1 MENKKS
7 KYIILLCCTVYFVS
21 YLTRLDYSVVMV
33 DIIRTDGISKEMA
46 SLPLTVLAITYA
58 VGQLVSGYLG
68 DRIKPEKIIL
78 LGLLGSSIMNIL
90 MTFLPVFVRPVLW
103 GANGFFQAMIWPP
116 LVRILSGT
124 FDNDTY
130 KKATLS
136 VSLASSIATIIM
148 YLVAPVI
155 ISVTSWHFVFIT
167 STVITLSVCV
177 IWHIFSKKIN
187 YRRVEIVKKENNEST
202 KVKGALAVIG
212 VVVFSMILLG
222 FLRDGLTDWTP
233 SLISDAFNLDSETSI
248 LSSVILP
255 IFSMI
260 SISVSAVIAR
270 KLIKNEMVCA
280 GAFFFVGALGI
291 ALMISS
297 DNMILKI
304 VGAAVAQG
312 TTHGS
317 NYCFTCLVPQYFY
330 KMNKTSL
337 VAGVINCGAYIG
349 SSIAGVGIAF
359 VEKSVGW
366 TGVTLLWLGV
376 GFLGV
381 LICWGFGLYWKKFKN
396 ENKVE
401 G

>member
-7 KYIILLCCTVYFVS
+7 KYIILLCCAVYFVS

-78 LGLLGSSIMNIL
+78 LGLSGSSIMNIL

-167 STVITLSVCV
+167 SAVITLTVCV
-177 IWHIFSKKIN
+177 IWHIFSKKSITAELKSLK
-187 YRRVEIVKKENNEST
+187 RKIMKAQKL
-202 KVKGALAVIG
+202 KAL
-212 VVVFSMILLG
+212 LQ
-222 FLRDGLTDWTP
+222 
-233 SLISDAFNLDSETSI
+233 
-248 LSSVILP
+248 LS
-255 IFSMI
+255 
-260 SISVSAVIAR
+260 
-270 KLIKNEMVCA
+270 
-280 GAFFFVGALGI
+280 
-291 ALMISS
+291 
-297 DNMILKI
+297 
-304 VGAAVAQG
+304 
-312 TTHGS
+312 
-317 NYCFTCLVPQYFY
+317 
-330 KMNKTSL
+330 
-337 VAGVINCGAYIG
+337 
-349 SSIAGVGIAF
+349 
-359 VEKSVGW
+359 
-366 TGVTLLWLGV
+366 
-376 GFLGV
+376 V
-381 LICWGFGLYWKKFKN
+381 L
-396 ENKVE
+396 
-401 G
+401 